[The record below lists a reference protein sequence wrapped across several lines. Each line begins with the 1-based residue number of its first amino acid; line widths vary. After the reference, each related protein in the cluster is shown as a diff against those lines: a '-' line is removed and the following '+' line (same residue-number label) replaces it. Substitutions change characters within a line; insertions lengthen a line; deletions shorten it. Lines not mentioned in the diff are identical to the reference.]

1 VVLLFIA
8 GKLRLEEAMNVA
20 TGMDSKGVL
29 PSLLFG
35 AMKMW
40 HVLIMYLNFV
50 QVLSKVDWV
59 TYKVTSEC
67 LL

>member
-35 AMKMW
+35 AMNMW
-40 HVLIMYLNFV
+40 HVLIMY
-50 QVLSKVDWV
+50 
-59 TYKVTSEC
+59 
-67 LL
+67 